1 MSSEQRQIDIFK
13 NKFRTSEEPEIQM
26 MILDALMAYDKKGIE
41 TITDLINDGID
52 VKEEVKTHGLR
63 LVNSLK
69 DITKRY

>member
-1 MSSEQRQIDIFK
+1 LSSEQRQIDIFK

>member
-1 MSSEQRQIDIFK
+1 
-13 NKFRTSEEPEIQM
+13 M